1 MVWTVQF
8 VSSTSVKDE
17 NGRRRD
23 ADERRELFCGSVDI
37 LLLYRRIFV
46 NCEVR
51 NGEGCCRC
59 CKGVLGQAA
68 KVSKDTH

>member
-51 NGEGCCRC
+51 NGEGKHCEAGFCR
-59 CKGVLGQAA
+59 GGLSLVMYM
-68 KVSKDTH
+68 